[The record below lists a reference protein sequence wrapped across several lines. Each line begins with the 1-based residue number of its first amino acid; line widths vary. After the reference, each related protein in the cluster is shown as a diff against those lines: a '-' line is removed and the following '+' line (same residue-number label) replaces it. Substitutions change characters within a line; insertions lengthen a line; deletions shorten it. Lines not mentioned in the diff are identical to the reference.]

1 MITSELFAPLT
12 IERPGLIGSMYSLDI
27 KKPFP
32 FHRHQNASSR
42 ICLNL
47 KTASPHLS
55 RWICLN
61 LNFLELLFT
70 KSGGRRHFPLKR
82 DLQPRKQMAPF
93 HLGRIRFL
101 RLFRDLLFFIES
113 IFFTYQSL
121 SRQSWKKISDSYL
134 LGNQNFT
141 PLYLCGL
148 SSIKR
153 VHGQKTLE

>member
-93 HLGRIRFL
+93 HLGAGASSFCVCFCS
-101 RLFRDLLFFIES
+101 RLFYWINCL
-113 IFFTYQSL
+113 
-121 SRQSWKKISDSYL
+121 YL
-134 LGNQNFT
+134 LKYISAIVEKNIWLISIGKSEFY
-141 PLYLCGL
+141 PLGSL
-148 SSIKR
+148 R
-153 VHGQKTLE
+153 P